1 MAEQDEWTVG
11 TLKEHVLKLMAEY
24 DRRYQQQFTD
34 SKEAVDK
41 ALESLNKRLD
51 GMNEFRNS
59 LKDQESKYLTRS
71 DAVAL
76 SLLICTGFGLLLEIL
91 NFAFFKH

>member
-51 GMNEFRNS
+51 GMNEFRNT

-91 NFAFFKH
+91 NFAFF